1 MLQANKKLS
10 DIQREIMGRGHK
22 KRTIQHIRGG
32 KFGVG
37 QCRMNRIEDEHSS

>member
-22 KRTIQHIRGG
+22 KSTKTAHKREHIWSRAM
-32 KFGVG
+32 
-37 QCRMNRIEDEHSS
+37 QYE